1 MMSHTFECPK
11 CVMVKTELVP
21 YYGSGLM
28 CQDCRRALLPPPTTE
43 QRGLPPPPPPP
54 PMRTPNT
61 SIAPSIGSLLIV
73 LVFIAGV
80 AVGAKMSGGW

>member
-1 MMSHTFECPK
+1 MMDHTFECPK
-11 CVMVKTELVP
+11 CGAVKTEVVP

-43 QRGLPPPPPPP
+43 QRGLPSPP

-61 SIAPSIGSLLIV
+61 SVAPSLGSLLIV
-73 LVFIAGV
+73 LVFIAGM
-80 AVGAKMSGGW
+80 AVGAKMAGGW